1 MGGWQS
7 RVFKRLM
14 SKFMIPPLDLDGAR
28 GSLLIKLLN
37 SPSEV
42 RVADAM
48 DSVSYQDPVCSD
60 LIRLVGA
67 VHTTSLLLRVKQL
80 FIEHNCCLK
89 STLIHMIG
97 SALAACSQ
105 GNAPV
110 VHVFEAQNIMQQD
123 GGLPGQAPQQQP
135 PDQPGD
141 GQPGQAA
148 PQQQPPDQPGDG
160 QPGQAAPPRHQQL
173 IDNGDEETDEDG
185 DFAQSRA
192 ETWSATSDTP
202 QRSSASASAS
212 MAKRRRVRRLLAHE
226 EQGND
231 TVRAA
236 SMFSASVPEE
246 GASASGKSLVAV
258 GSSGTTGASAMGVQA
273 HNSSRL
279 MAGLPTHTI
288 IVRKGTKRPRNSA
301 VPSSGDTIWRSRA
314 TAIPPSGFAVALSPA
329 RSSLHPKTSSVQIG
343 DDVFTRVDGNNDRNA
358 ASYPSKER
366 SSSAGHAAQSSPLPS
381 TERRSRRRRQPVFR
395 GCVTP
400 SKPRLWSA
408 AARLINSAL
417 PSEISQV
424 TIEEASH
431 YLRLMQEDQEGIE
444 SME

>member
-123 GGLPGQAPQQQP
+123 GGLPGQAPQQQQQP

-148 PQQQPPDQPGDG
+148 PQQ
-160 QPGQAAPPRHQQL
+160 
-173 IDNGDEETDEDG
+173 
-185 DFAQSRA
+185 
-192 ETWSATSDTP
+192 
-202 QRSSASASAS
+202 
-212 MAKRRRVRRLLAHE
+212 
-226 EQGND
+226 
-231 TVRAA
+231 
-236 SMFSASVPEE
+236 
-246 GASASGKSLVAV
+246 
-258 GSSGTTGASAMGVQA
+258 
-273 HNSSRL
+273 
-279 MAGLPTHTI
+279 
-288 IVRKGTKRPRNSA
+288 
-301 VPSSGDTIWRSRA
+301 
-314 TAIPPSGFAVALSPA
+314 
-329 RSSLHPKTSSVQIG
+329 
-343 DDVFTRVDGNNDRNA
+343 
-358 ASYPSKER
+358 
-366 SSSAGHAAQSSPLPS
+366 
-381 TERRSRRRRQPVFR
+381 
-395 GCVTP
+395 
-400 SKPRLWSA
+400 
-408 AARLINSAL
+408 
-417 PSEISQV
+417 
-424 TIEEASH
+424 
-431 YLRLMQEDQEGIE
+431 
-444 SME
+444 